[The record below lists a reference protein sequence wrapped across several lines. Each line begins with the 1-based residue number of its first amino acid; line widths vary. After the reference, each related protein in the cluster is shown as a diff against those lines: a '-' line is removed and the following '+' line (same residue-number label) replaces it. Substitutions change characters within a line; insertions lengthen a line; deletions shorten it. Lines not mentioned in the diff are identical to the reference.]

1 MEKSLNPGQYM
12 KCESVMTY
20 FYHINVKTTLAST
33 ILKVCPVHESEG
45 YIFFNTIDL
54 KSVISEQLYRELSSQ
69 VITHWIT
76 E

>member
-1 MEKSLNPGQYM
+1 MENKLNPGHYM

-33 ILKVCPVHESEG
+33 ILKVCPTYKSEDA
-45 YIFFNTIDL
+45 IFYNTTDL

-69 VITHWIT
+69 VITLWIT